1 MPGVTP
7 YRAVRRARP
16 WLERGARVLVIGCGA
31 LGQFAL
37 QYLRHGRG
45 GRDLHIVVRE
55 LDPAKLEI
63 AAELGADVGLL
74 EGDDQMTHEALG
86 GSADV
91 VLDMVG
97 TDDTLAHAAA
107 AVAPDGLVVLVG
119 EAGGQV
125 PFGMDV
131 PGLES
136 WFTTVAWGTRSDL
149 RDVVRLASRGRLHWN
164 VDPMPLAAVQ
174 RGPRPASRGDG
185 DGQDRA
191 RARLT
196 RLRASAAEDAPQD
209 PALSAGTDVERRRG
223 RVVHVAQ
230 GRGTNVGHRN
240 GLARPEVL
248 GGHRVETV
256 AHRVEVAEDRVGTHL
271 DARGPR
277 VTGAQEPGSL
287 DLWKIAER
295 AAGSRGRAPRG
306 RGRAPRAGASRRAG
320 GVHEGHRVGSDRC
333 RPQGTPARRPP
344 PRPPDGAPGSTTTR
358 SWAASARSNR
368 RRDGMRTWSLPGGPR
383 SRSSSTS

>member
-1 MPGVTP
+1 MAACGVCRTDLHIVDGTQPRVELPRTLGHEVAGVIDAIGPEAGRPLRRIRLGVGDAVVVSGGWGCGECLECRGGAEQRCATSLSPGFQVDGGYAEAMLVPHPRHLVGIGRLDPVRAAPLADAGMTP

-107 AVAPDGLVVLVG
+107 AVAPDGLVVLIG

-164 VDPMPLAAVQ
+164 VDPMPLSAANE
-174 RGPRPASRGDG
+174 AH
-185 DGQDRA
+185 A
-191 RARLT
+191 
-196 RLRASAAEDAPQD
+196 RLRA
-209 PALSAGTDVERRRG
+209 GT
-223 RVVHVAQ
+223 
-230 GRGTNVGHRN
+230 
-240 GLARPEVL
+240 
-248 GGHRVETV
+248 
-256 AHRVEVAEDRVGTHL
+256 
-271 DARGPR
+271 
-277 VTGAQEPGSL
+277 VTGRIVLVPG
-287 DLWKIAER
+287 
-295 AAGSRGRAPRG
+295 
-306 RGRAPRAGASRRAG
+306 
-320 GVHEGHRVGSDRC
+320 
-333 RPQGTPARRPP
+333 
-344 PRPPDGAPGSTTTR
+344 
-358 SWAASARSNR
+358 
-368 RRDGMRTWSLPGGPR
+368 
-383 SRSSSTS
+383 